1 LGILLGFVPAGKAV
15 GSGLYA
21 AEEALATMEDKG
33 TAVGFCDSRVKEGV
47 GKGVVVGDALEAE
60 GMETEAIP
68 LPVALLA
75 APVKAVKT

>member
-1 LGILLGFVPAGKAV
+1 MPGALGILLGFVPAGNAV

-21 AEEALATMEDKG
+21 AEVALATMEDKG

-60 GMETEAIP
+60 GLERKVVP
-68 LPVALLA
+68 LLVVLLA
-75 APVKAVKT
+75 VRT